1 MCYWAGGR
9 TVFVDTTVVTSGSGT
24 QAALI
29 TLERRERAKHRK
41 YAGPSMTPCAVDV
54 RGTWGAEAKAWARG
68 LRKGLPGDQRGERLA
83 ELQWMVTRALQEG
96 VAEQI
101 YSCGA
106 VATPTLPCL

>member
-1 MCYWAGGR
+1 MY
-9 TVFVDTTVVTSGSGT
+9 VDTTVVTTGSGT
-24 QAALI
+24 QGAMV

-41 YAGPSMTPCAVDV
+41 YGGPSMTPFAVDV
-54 RGTWGAEAKAWARG
+54 RGRRGTEAKAWARG
-68 LRKGLPGDQRGERLA
+68 TCKALPGDQRGEQLA
-83 ELQWMVTRALQEG
+83 KLRRMVARALQEG